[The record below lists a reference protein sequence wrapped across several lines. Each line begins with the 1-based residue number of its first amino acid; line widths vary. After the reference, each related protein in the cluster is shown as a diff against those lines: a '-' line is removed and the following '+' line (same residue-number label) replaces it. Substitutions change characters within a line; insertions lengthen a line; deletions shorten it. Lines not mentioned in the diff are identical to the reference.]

1 MMVAEAYSCT
11 VGKWRTVMSCY
22 ALGHA
27 ALYILVV
34 LVGALVPIKF
44 LISFELL
51 LFVAAPNIL
60 ILFVL
65 NGWRYYKL
73 KDPMDLALLGTW
85 LWLVITLGAYFL
97 YLILDIT
104 HDFWAQ
110 GVWFSE
116 NDVLHIGLLLWM
128 IYIALV
134 VAKRVVDAPDPTL
147 AVPHGAG
154 N

>member
-1 MMVAEAYSCT
+1 
-11 VGKWRTVMSCY
+11 MSCY

-51 LFVAAPNIL
+51 LLVAAPNIL
-60 ILFVL
+60 ILFGL
-65 NGWRYYKL
+65 NGWRYNKL

-85 LWLVITLGAYFL
+85 LWLGVTLVAYFL

-104 HDFWAQ
+104 HDLWAQ

-116 NDVLHIGLLLWM
+116 NDVLHIGLILWM

-134 VAKRVVDAPDPTL
+134 VAKQVVDAPDPTL